1 MVITFHSQ
9 GLLIYRHLILFLV
22 NLLPSGILILPG
34 QFLIELDNTFKFH
47 EEQGFARRNNPSKRF
62 FQSGK
67 AYNIQ
72 V

>member
-9 GLLIYRHLILFLV
+9 GLFIYRYLILFLV
-22 NLLPSGILILPG
+22 NLLPSGLLILLG
-34 QFLIELDNTFKFH
+34 QFLIEFDNAFKFH

-67 AYNIQ
+67 VTNIQ